1 LTSFI
6 QFFTYLVERFVHL
19 MTIFVRMLCTIYA
32 QHHSN
37 DQQSSETSTPAVM
50 QQQLP
55 EAQQMLE
62 DQNEIENVIPFSPV
76 STSTIVSL
84 APATVLPP
92 SIQTESAARKA
103 LRFMNLPVK
112 ARRFEAG
119 AQRLEPDAQSV
130 PTAPSPTFI
139 YRDMPGTPRRLF

>member
-1 LTSFI
+1 
-6 QFFTYLVERFVHL
+6 
-19 MTIFVRMLCTIYA
+19 
-32 QHHSN
+32 
-37 DQQSSETSTPAVM
+37 M

-62 DQNEIENVIPFSPV
+62 DQNEIENVIPFSPI

-84 APATVLPP
+84 APANVSPP
-92 SIQTESAARKA
+92 NIQSESAARKA

-119 AQRLEPDAQSV
+119 ARRLEPDAQFV